1 MATHLALA
9 LIGVGIALLMWSVW
23 SNLGDMRR
31 SLADPRK
38 GLGLARWLR
47 TTILGLAAIA
57 VGVGWTWGIWPLVG
71 LALVIAGEE
80 TLETTVVIS
89 AMKKYPG
96 VLREVTPHEQ
106 KYQDAV

>member
-1 MATHLALA
+1 MVKPVAGNEDR
-9 LIGVGIALLMWSVW
+9 I
-23 SNLGDMRR
+23 
-31 SLADPRK
+31 PRK
-38 GLGLARWLR
+38 ELGLARWLR